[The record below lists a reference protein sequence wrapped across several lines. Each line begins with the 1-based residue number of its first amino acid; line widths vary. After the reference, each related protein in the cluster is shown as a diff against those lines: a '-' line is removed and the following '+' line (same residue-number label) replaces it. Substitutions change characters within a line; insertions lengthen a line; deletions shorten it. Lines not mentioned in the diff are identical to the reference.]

1 MGVEV
6 DAVKFAVHQVQK
18 NGQVHSKDAKIHFL
32 SIFWDDVS
40 YGIQMN
46 EWHRHRY
53 DLVLRNC
60 YIM

>member
-6 DAVKFAVHQVQK
+6 DAVKFAVHQVPK
-18 NGQVHSKDAKIHFL
+18 NGPVHSKDAKIHFL

-46 EWHRHRY
+46 EWHQHRY
-53 DLVLRNC
+53 DLV
-60 YIM
+60 

>member
-18 NGQVHSKDAKIHFL
+18 SGPVLLKDVKIHFL

-40 YGIQMN
+40 YGIQMK
-46 EWHRHRY
+46 EWHQ
-53 DLVLRNC
+53 LK
-60 YIM
+60 